1 VIEIHGIKGGRPDE
15 HQVDKSVH
23 PLRFR
28 KSVACTDE
36 GARKRGEERKGGARE
51 KGHVPRVPRLRP
63 ARHRQ
68 CGSRQF
74 NVALRRPVVAPGTVR
89 RLANAGGTGVA
100 ILRTRPL
107 VGPRN
112 TVSRLGTYGRDI
124 DGPRQRR

>member
-1 VIEIHGIKGGRPDE
+1 VIEVHGIKGGRPDW
-15 HQVDKSVH
+15 HQVDKSST

-28 KSVACTDE
+28 KSVACTVE
-36 GARKRGEERKGGARE
+36 GARKREEERTRE
-51 KGHVPRVPRLRP
+51 KEHVPRVPRLRP

-68 CGSRQF
+68 CGSRRRLMS
-74 NVALRRPVVAPGTVR
+74 LRCRPVVAPGTIR
-89 RLANAGGTGVA
+89 RLANAGGMRVA

-112 TVSRLGTYGRDI
+112 TVSRLGTHGRDI